1 MKLRLKAKRALSRLK
16 CPDELYKIQM
26 RIPRHI
32 LRQIEQMAR
41 LPLDQIEQMAKL
53 PLNQLNYAF
62 LPTTTLI
69 TSTAAELARAVE
81 PHQAVFAS
89 ISAWERSLDDRL
101 AALKTPWVLRDRLDQ
116 SMRGFAHLS
125 RLSDAVHTAAPY
137 AGPVRELV
145 ASELGVGVE
154 ADSYDDTPTRRD
166 ENAVKGGLN
175 PKLIAF
181 PEGAYREVVSAAGF
195 KFRDPAIPIPQAV
208 ESADPSSA
216 FDPMSWAVLTELEQR
231 LRHIVEERLSGLDG
245 PNWFKH
251 RVSEAVRKRCL
262 DRQDEERQA
271 GRPVFSP
278 IQYADFM
285 DLADIIKQSDNWR
298 GAFKSIFQ
306 NKEDFS
312 VSLQRL
318 HPIRKAIAHSRP
330 LGKSDVLILANEATR
345 IFSALGIRVLS

>member
-1 MKLRLKAKRALSRLK
+1 MVE
-16 CPDELYKIQM
+16 P
-26 RIPRHI
+26 
-32 LRQIEQMAR
+32 
-41 LPLDQIEQMAKL
+41 
-53 PLNQLNYAF
+53 F
-62 LPTTTLI
+62 
-69 TSTAAELARAVE
+69 RAVI
-81 PHQAVFAS
+81 AS
-89 ISAWERSLDDRL
+89 VSAWEASLTARIAEL
-101 AALKTPWVLRDRLDQ
+101 RKPWALPDHSDQ
-116 SMRGFAHLS
+116 SMMGFARLS

-137 AGPVRELV
+137 SESVGELV

-166 ENAVKGGLN
+166 ENTVKGGLN
-175 PKLIAF
+175 PELIAF

-231 LRHIVEERLSGLDG
+231 LRHIVEERLSGLGG

-271 GRPVFSP
+271 GRPVFLP

-298 GAFKSIFQ
+298 GAF
-306 NKEDFS
+306 
-312 VSLQRL
+312 
-318 HPIRKAIAHSRP
+318 
-330 LGKSDVLILANEATR
+330 
-345 IFSALGIRVLS
+345 